1 MIFFPA
7 SSASVMT
14 RIWCASAF
22 SKADVRPIR
31 IAINSASNKVTL
43 FVCALSLSITLL
55 SFHTCAMAVADP
67 TALMLPSEITAML
80 LGDFWTFSNTRLS
93 SDECSKRASSLD
105 ETGE

>member
-7 SSASVMT
+7 LSASVIT

-31 IAINSASNKVTL
+31 MAINSVSNEVTL
-43 FVCALSLSITLL
+43 FVCALSLLMTLL

-67 TALMLPSEITAML
+67 TTLTLPSEIMTML
-80 LGDFWTFSNTRLS
+80 LGDF
-93 SDECSKRASSLD
+93 
-105 ETGE
+105 